1 MPHSIEASTIRILN
15 SNGKTVGTGF
25 LVSYDLAVTCAHVI
39 VAAGAIDGDTIQ
51 VQFTGRSEKINALVE
66 PKYWRDVKKGDVAI
80 LRLDS
85 VPDGIPP
92 LLLAPAESCRP
103 GSGFRSFGYTSAA
116 GIQGIHANGTI
127 DGYLSEHRLL
137 QLQSPQAN
145 HGISGGPV
153 WDEARGAVV
162 GMITKGHTE
171 LGRNQETT
179 FATPAE
185 LFSEIY
191 PELKPQARPENPFGD
206 RGRIDDPARYFVRQ
220 PLTREVLD
228 ELRKHQSVSI
238 VGDSQ
243 IGKSSLLWYITRMG
257 PQLLNRPASDF
268 AYFSLELVRS
278 EDEFFEYLCDELG
291 VPLCRGYKLEK
302 ALRGR
307 QVILCLDEI
316 EKMAWQGFSHD
327 IRSELR
333 GLADGA
339 SAPLTLVIASRS
351 PLGQVFP
358 DSPGMTSPLAGLCNH
373 LSVPPFTPP
382 EALALT
388 RFRLNG
394 TGSSLPDSLVES
406 SCRQANGHPAAL
418 QKALHDLYEGMYP

>member
-1 MPHSIEASTIRILN
+1 LIESSTIRILN
-15 SNGKTVGTGF
+15 PTGKTVGTGF
-25 LVSYDLAVTCAHVI
+25 LVAPNLAVTCAHVI
-39 VAAGAIDGDTIQ
+39 VAADAIDGDIIQ
-51 VQFTGRSEKINALVE
+51 IQFTNQTEKINALVK
-66 PKYWRDVKKGDVAI
+66 PGYWRDVNKGDIAF
-80 LRLDS
+80 LHLDH
-85 VPDGIPP
+85 VPDGIKP
-92 LLLAPAESCRP
+92 LPLGPAESCRP
-103 GSGFRSFGYTSAA
+103 GSGFRSFGYATA
-116 GIQGIHANGTI
+116 GSIQGIHVNGTI
-127 DGYLSEHRLL
+127 DGYLPEHRLL

-145 HGISGGPV
+145 HGISGSLV
-153 WDEARGAVV
+153 WDEARGLVV
-162 GMITKGHTE
+162 GMITQGHRE

-179 FATPAE
+179 FATPTE
-185 LFSEIY
+185 RLLEIC

-206 RGRIDDPARYFVRQ
+206 RGRIEDPERYFVRQ

-228 ELRKHQSVSI
+228 ELRKRQSVSI

-243 IGKSSLLWYITRMG
+243 TGKSSLLWYITRMG
-257 PQLLNRPASDF
+257 PELLNRPTSDF
-268 AYFSLELVRS
+268 AYFSMELVRS

-291 VPLCRGYKLEK
+291 VPHCRGYKLEK

-316 EKMAWQGFSHD
+316 EKMTWQGFSHD

-358 DSPGMTSPLAGLCNH
+358 DSPGMTSPLAGLCNQ

-382 EALALT
+382 EALALAH
-388 RFRLNG
+388 FRLNG
-394 TGSSLPDSLVES
+394 TGASLPDSLVET